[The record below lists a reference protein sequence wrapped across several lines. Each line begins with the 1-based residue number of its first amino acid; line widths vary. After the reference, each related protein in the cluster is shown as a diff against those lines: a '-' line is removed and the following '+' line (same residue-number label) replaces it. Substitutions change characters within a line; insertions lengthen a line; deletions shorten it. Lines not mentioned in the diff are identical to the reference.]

1 MRLRKYITRILFEL
15 YYKYVIYCITKYLK
29 GLAYPYIFI
38 ISDSRRMLYRKF
50 LISPKDM
57 LDEVTN
63 IIDKSI
69 TGPIKNNKTE
79 IELYIEAEYGKSID
93 KIMEEEDENFNKRGN
108 M

>member
-1 MRLRKYITRILFEL
+1 MRLRKYITRILFGL

-38 ISDSRRMLYRKF
+38 ISNSRRMLYRKF

-63 IIDKSI
+63 IIDKSF
-69 TGPIKNNKTE
+69 TE
-79 IELYIEAEYGKSID
+79 IKLYIEAKYGKSID
-93 KIMEEEDENFNKRGN
+93 KIIEEE
-108 M
+108 